1 MKIGIIGT
9 GMLGEAVALN
19 LLNLG
24 FDVSVYNRTK
34 EKAAEVEKNGA
45 TVMDSP
51 KAVADNS
58 ELIIIIVKDASAVK
72 EVSFGKNGIIES
84 KNKKLIVAD
93 MSTIEP
99 SESREIADKFE
110 QKQIQKL
117 EIPVMGGPNVA
128 ITGKLVMMASGPKN
142 SFEQCKTIFEK
153 IANKVFFLGTQG
165 TANSIKLA
173 MNLQIT
179 MLADMS
185 TIEPSE
191 SREIADKFEQ
201 KQIQKLEIPVMGG
214 PNVAITGKLVMMAS
228 GPKNSFEQCKTIFEK
243 IANKVFFLGTQGTAN
258 SIKLAM
264 NLQITM
270 LALSLS
276 EGITLVEKSEVD
288 PKIFLEVL
296 NSTYFKTGMSE
307 NKAFKMIDGDYDAT
321 FTLSNLKKDISTMI
335 STSKKLGIEL
345 PMIMKAEKIYE
356 NAIKEGLGNNDYTGI
371 IEYIKKINKA

>member
-9 GMLGEAVALN
+9 GMLGEAVAQN

-34 EKAAEVEKNGA
+34 EKVTKVEKNGA
-45 TVMDSP
+45 TVMNSP

-84 KNKKLIVAD
+84 ENKKLIVAD

-128 ITGKLVMMASGPKN
+128 IS
-142 SFEQCKTIFEK
+142 
-153 IANKVFFLGTQG
+153 
-165 TANSIKLA
+165 
-173 MNLQIT
+173 
-179 MLADMS
+179 
-185 TIEPSE
+185 
-191 SREIADKFEQ
+191 
-201 KQIQKLEIPVMGG
+201 
-214 PNVAITGKLVMMAS
+214 GKLVMMAS